1 MDMTTALT
9 IKAQVVGQGQISG
22 LAGGLKKVEGQS
34 RKTATAMGRLK
45 GAAAGA
51 MGALRSMLPIL
62 GTAALASFAK
72 GNLDVADSM
81 SKLSQR
87 TGIAAPE
94 LDKFRKVAELSDT
107 SIESL
112 ERAFPALT
120 KNMKTAADTGK
131 GPALAAFQ
139 QLGIA
144 IKDSQGN
151 LRATDAVML
160 DLADRF
166 QNMADGSEKAAL
178 ASTIFGT
185 RIGSELIPML
195 NSGGDAVRNMST
207 SLTQDFADS
216 AASFN
221 DRLENMQERF
231 GDLGLRL
238 TEALLPAL
246 EALAGVVEGLMDAFG
261 ALPKPIQNV
270 VAALAGIAAAAVVFA
285 PLVSA
290 AAKLVPLLAGVGK
303 AIGIVVG
310 ALTGGGGLLGAI
322 AAVFTGPVGWIALAV
337 AAGVAIYTFRDQI
350 ADAAKAIFKFLSDAF
365 TKVFDVVSGIIQ
377 NLFNFWKNTF
387 FDPLFNTG
395 KKIYTFFADTFRKVG
410 EAISAPI
417 KAAMEFVK
425 GIVNGV
431 LRGIG
436 SVINGFINGI
446 NNLIGAAN
454 RVSGAVGGPQLGY
467 IPNVN
472 MPQFAQGGVVNG
484 PTVAMVGEGGEPEYI
499 IPQSKMA
506 RASANYLGGL
516 RGRAVIP
523 AFADGGVV
531 GPGSTGAG
539 GGAANTTVQVTTG
552 PVLQHEGRNYVTVN
566 DLERALKDFG
576 SAMFRNTRTY
586 GGRRLQG
593 LA

>member
-9 IKAQVVGQGQISG
+9 IKAQVVGQGQING
-22 LAGGLKKVEGQS
+22 LTGGLKKVEGQS

-51 MGALRSMLPIL
+51 MGALRTMLPL
-62 GTAALASFAK
+62 LSVAALGSFAK
-72 GNLDVADSM
+72 GSIDAADSM

-94 LDKFRKVAELSDT
+94 LDKFRKVAERSDT

-131 GPALAAFQ
+131 GPVLAAFQ

-207 SLTQDFADS
+207 SMTQEFADG
-216 AASFN
+216 AAAFN
-221 DRLENMQERF
+221 DKIEDMQEDL
-231 GDLGLRL
+231 GDLGIKLIK
-238 TEALLPAL
+238 TLLPTLEKIVDIVATLVDAFMAL
-246 EALAGVVEGLMDAFG
+246 PEPVQNAIIAFG
-261 ALPKPIQNV
+261 AFKLV
-270 VAALAGIAAAAVVFA
+270 A
-285 PLVSA
+285 PLFA
-290 AAKLVPLLAGVGK
+290 GLVP
-303 AIGIVVG
+303 AITGIVGALGSIVT
-310 ALTGGGGLLGAI
+310 ALTGGGGVMAAI

-337 AAGVAIYTFRDQI
+337 AAGVAIYKFRDQI
-350 ADAAKAIFKFLSDAF
+350 ADAAQAIFNFLSEAF
-365 TKVFDVVSGIIQ
+365 KKVFDVVSGVIQ

-395 KKIYTFFADTFRKVG
+395 KKIYAFFADTFKKVG

-436 SVINGFINGI
+436 SVINGFINNI

-467 IPNVN
+467 IPNVT

-531 GPGSTGAG
+531 GPGSTCGG

-552 PVLQHEGRNYVTVN
+552 PVLQHEGRNYVTVD
-566 DLERALKDFG
+566 DLERALKVLAD
-576 SAMFRNTRTY
+576 AVFRNSRTY

>member
-9 IKAQVVGQGQISG
+9 IKAQVVGQSQING
-22 LAGGLKKVEGQS
+22 LSGGLKKVEGQS

-45 GAAAGA
+45 GAAGGA
-51 MGALRSMLPIL
+51 MGALRAMLPVL

-72 GNLDVADSM
+72 GNLDIADSM

-112 ERAFPALT
+112 QRAFPALT

-139 QLGIA
+139 ELGIA
-144 IKDSQGN
+144 ITDAQGN

-166 QNMADGSEKAAL
+166 QGMADGSEKAAL

-195 NSGGDAVRNMST
+195 NSGGDAVRNMGT
-207 SLTQDFADS
+207 SLTQDFADK
-216 AASFN
+216 AAAFN
-221 DRLENMQERF
+221 DRLENMQEKF
-231 GDLGLRL
+231 GDLAMRL
-238 TEALLPAL
+238 TEALLPGL
-246 EALAGVVEGLMDAFG
+246 EALAGVVESLMSAFS
-261 ALPKPIQNV
+261 ALPEPVQSV
-270 VAALAGIAAAAVVFA
+270 VAALAGIAAAAAVFA
-285 PLVSA
+285 PLISA
-290 AAKLVPLLAGVGK
+290 AASLGPVLATVGS
-303 AIGIVVG
+303 AIGAVVG
-310 ALTGGGGLLGAI
+310 ALTGGGGLLAAI
-322 AAVFTGPVGWIALAV
+322 AAVFSGPVGWIALAV
-337 AAGVAIYTFRDQI
+337 AAGVAIFTFRDQI
-350 ADAAKAIFKFLSDAF
+350 ADAMKKILSVMSSVFK
-365 TKVFDVVSGIIQ
+365 KVFDVVSGIVKK
-377 NLFNFWKNTF
+377 LFNFWKRTF
-387 FDPLFNTG
+387 FDPIFDTG
-395 KKIYTFFADTFRKVG
+395 KKIYNFFADTFKKIG
-410 EAISAPI
+410 EAIQAPI

-431 LRGIG
+431 LQGIG
-436 SVINGFINGI
+436 FVINGFIQNI

-454 RVSGAVGGPQLGY
+454 KVSGLVGGPQLGY
-467 IPNVN
+467 IPTVN

-516 RGRAVIP
+516 RGRSVIP
-523 AFADGGVV
+523 AFAEGGVV
-531 GPGSTGAG
+531 GPGASGNG

-552 PVLQHEGRNYVTVN
+552 PVLQHEGQNYVTVN